1 MLITM
6 SIVICVIMFAMVIM
20 LSGALA
26 IWHRVKPLE
35 TWAMLSLAICLVMLP
50 SAAQAIIAIYAMPTP
65 FLQAMLAVGSMVA
78 NGMAVL
84 VAVLVGEW
92 HVRVTELRFIGH
104 RSNA

>member
-6 SIVICVIMFAMVIM
+6 SIVSCITIFMMVM
-20 LSGALA
+20 GLSGALA
-26 IWHRVKPLE
+26 VWHRVKPLE
-35 TWAMLSLAICLVMLP
+35 TWAMLSIAICLVTLP
-50 SAAQAIIAIYAMPTP
+50 SSAQAIIAIYAMPTP
-65 FLQAMLAVGSMVA
+65 FLQAMLAVGSLVA

-92 HVRVTELRFIGH
+92 HVRVTELRFVGH